1 MVWDHVSAANALD
14 LYLHKPCSKLNSGE
28 KTAWK
33 IAKKTRGKMEATEVA
48 GLSSNHVKEII
59 ACKQVPFSQASDF
72 LSGKVTD
79 EHGDNFCSQEA
90 LLMMRN
96 QLDYDFSDNK

>member
-1 MVWDHVSAANALD
+1 MFAANALD
-14 LYLHKPCSKLNSGE
+14 LSLHKPRLELNSAE

-33 IAKKTRGKMEATEVA
+33 TAKKTRGKMEATEA
-48 GLSSNHVKEII
+48 DGLSSNRVKETL

-79 EHGDNFCSQEA
+79 ERGDNFCSQED

-96 QLDYDFSDNK
+96 QLDDDSSDDE